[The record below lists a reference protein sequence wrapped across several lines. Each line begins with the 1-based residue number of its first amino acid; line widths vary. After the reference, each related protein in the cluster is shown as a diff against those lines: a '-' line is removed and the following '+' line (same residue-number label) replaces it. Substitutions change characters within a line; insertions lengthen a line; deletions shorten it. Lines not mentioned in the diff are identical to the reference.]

1 MKLKVDLTSLWVI
14 VEQMGPRVDIEDFSL
29 EPSTNNVFQLD
40 IDLSNTHGIEIVL
53 DDIQTASGVLS
64 YQGRQILL
72 FIPDQGNAI
81 DDALADPIKGR
92 RYHVAECSTL
102 EQMRNKNRFGRYRAT
117 NNLQGQFQIYGVSRL
132 TRTNIE
138 GEASL
143 KVCMNC
149 LKYLNYQGFETNSA
163 HKKSI
168 HTDFDIATFLSHY
181 STLFTSMPPSRH
193 FEQKG
198 GYSDDWK
205 QVSVSYRK
213 TVNYSCEAC
222 QVDLNQYK
230 HLLHT
235 HHINGNKRD
244 NNSNN
249 LKALCID
256 CHRKQPKHEYM
267 RVEHTDMLKI
277 NSLRH
282 EQGLFILRNWKEALQ
297 MADTAIQGLLLYYQA
312 QGDPAPVIGYKV
324 TNKNDKITAQIDA
337 AWPEKK
343 FGIVI
348 NENDYKTAIKNEWNV
363 KLLGEALDNF
373 N

>member
-1 MKLKVDLTSLWVI
+1 MKIKVDLSDLWAL
-14 VEQMGPRVDIEDFSL
+14 VEQMGPRIDIEDFSL
-29 EPSTNNVFQLD
+29 EPATNKVFQLD
-40 IDLSNTHGIEIVL
+40 IDLSATSGIEIVL
-53 DDIQTASGVLS
+53 DDIQTTSGVLS

-81 DDALADPIKGR
+81 DDALADPMKGR
-92 RYHVAECSTL
+92 RYHVAECKTL

-132 TRTNIE
+132 TRTSLE

-149 LKYLNYQGFETNSA
+149 LKYLNYQGFETNPSN
-163 HKKSI
+163 KKSI
-168 HTDFDIATFLSHY
+168 HANFDIAIFLSHY
-181 STLFTSMPPSRH
+181 STLFTSMPPPRH

-205 QVSVSYRK
+205 QISISYRK
-213 TVNYSCEAC
+213 STNYTCEAC
-222 QVDLNQYK
+222 SVNLSQYK

-235 HHINGNKRD
+235 HHISGNKRD

-256 CHRKQPKHEYM
+256 CHRKQPKHDYM
-267 RVEHTDMLKI
+267 RVEHSDMLKI

-282 EQGLFILRNWKEALQ
+282 EQGLFIKRSWKEVLL
-297 MADTAIQGLLLYYQA
+297 MADTAIQGLLLHYQA
-312 QGDPAPVIGYKV
+312 QGDSAPIIGYKIIS
-324 TNKNDKITAQIDA
+324 KNAKVISQIDA

-348 NENDYKTAIKNEWNV
+348 NENDYKTAIKQGWNI
-363 KLLGEALDNF
+363 KLVGDALNSF
-373 N
+373 